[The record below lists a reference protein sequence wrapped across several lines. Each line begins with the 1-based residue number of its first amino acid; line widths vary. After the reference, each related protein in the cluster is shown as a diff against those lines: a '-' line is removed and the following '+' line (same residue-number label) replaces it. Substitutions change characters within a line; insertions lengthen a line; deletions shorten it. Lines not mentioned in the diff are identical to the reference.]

1 MLVSKIDPNATI
13 LYDEGKAWNEALFGT
28 SAPVGIGSML
38 ISVSFWKSMWRSS
51 EKGNLKGDGLTRGGV
66 YVLGP

>member
-1 MLVSKIDPNATI
+1 
-13 LYDEGKAWNEALFGT
+13 
-28 SAPVGIGSML
+28 ML

-66 YVLGP
+66 YVLGPQGEELFTFRESTIGLDPTMEAVKSGTDLIA